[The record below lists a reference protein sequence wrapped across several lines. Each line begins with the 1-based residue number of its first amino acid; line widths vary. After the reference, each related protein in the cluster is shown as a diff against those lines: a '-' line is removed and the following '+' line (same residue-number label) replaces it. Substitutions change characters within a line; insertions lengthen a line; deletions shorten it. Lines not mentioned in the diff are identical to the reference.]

1 MSGIWIA
8 YTFDVLTLSVN
19 DYSKYIQSK
28 SKIIIMKKF
37 TLAIAILLLMAS
49 FSVNLTNNSIL
60 VMEDIEGTLL
70 ETQPIME
77 NANGDFTVTFT
88 VDENVIVSSSLVGDS
103 NEIFLIEN
111 GNSNESKT
119 ITLGLQSVNGK
130 VSTAFNNIYES
141 SYDVATVDAMLS
153 LSEPDRRP
161 ASSIMWE

>member
-1 MSGIWIA
+1 
-8 YTFDVLTLSVN
+8 
-19 DYSKYIQSK
+19 
-28 SKIIIMKKF
+28 MKKF

-77 NANGDFTVTFT
+77 NSNGDFTVTFT

-119 ITLGLQSVNGK
+119 ITLDLQSVNGK

-141 SYDVATVDAMLS
+141 SYDVATLDAMLS
-153 LSEPDRRP
+153 LSKPDRRP

>member
-8 YTFDVLTLSVN
+8 YTFEVLTLSVN
-19 DYSKYIQSK
+19 EYSKYIQSK

-77 NANGDFTVTFT
+77 NSNGDFTVTFT

-111 GNSNESKT
+111 GNSNQSKT

-161 ASSIMWE
+161 ASAIMWE

>member
-1 MSGIWIA
+1 
-8 YTFDVLTLSVN
+8 
-19 DYSKYIQSK
+19 
-28 SKIIIMKKF
+28 MKKF

-130 VSTAFNNIYES
+130 VSTAFNNIYEN

>member
-1 MSGIWIA
+1 
-8 YTFDVLTLSVN
+8 
-19 DYSKYIQSK
+19 
-28 SKIIIMKKF
+28 MKKF

-77 NANGDFTVTFT
+77 NSNGDFTVTFT

-130 VSTAFNNIYES
+130 VSTAFNNIYEN

>member
-1 MSGIWIA
+1 
-8 YTFDVLTLSVN
+8 
-19 DYSKYIQSK
+19 
-28 SKIIIMKKF
+28 MKKF

-130 VSTAFNNIYES
+130 VSTAFNNIYEN

-161 ASSIMWE
+161 ASAIMWE